1 MLRTYLDRFNPTF
14 LGATGSL
21 KDITAL
27 GKPMGVDI
35 MKGQKLPSGGYEVD
49 HTTNVIAVRGGQGD
63 LVWTASTSPSDIA
76 EDLEKILKA
85 DA

>member
-1 MLRTYLDRFNPTF
+1 
-14 LGATGSL
+14 
-21 KDITAL
+21 
-27 GKPMGVDI
+27 MGVDV
-35 MKGQKLPSGGYEVD
+35 MKGKKLPSGGYEVD
-49 HTTNVIAVRGGQGD
+49 HTTNVISVRGGKGD